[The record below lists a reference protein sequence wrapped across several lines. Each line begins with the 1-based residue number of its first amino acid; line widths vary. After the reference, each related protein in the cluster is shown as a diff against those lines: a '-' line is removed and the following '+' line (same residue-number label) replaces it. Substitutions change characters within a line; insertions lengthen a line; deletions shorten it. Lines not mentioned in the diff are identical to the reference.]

1 MAHHTH
7 HNNSSSPWNII
18 TMLITL
24 KPTPIPLL
32 KEYGV
37 GLLWE
42 EGMVMNECAECH
54 DSVDFHSCETCH
66 DDHGAVELTNIPFS
80 KIVELT
86 GDVPNPSFVRINQ
99 VIPDQEYLGTHI
111 TLFQFLELHGVD
123 EFESV
128 TFTSDDGGISTI
140 DYQYLDETALL
151 VPYIDGV
158 RFITESVHSS
168 TWLKG
173 ISRITVIGKETPLV
187 IDGQGTSIGRL
198 LLSEETIRVII
209 EGSDVMLTKESG
221 ETSHAMVGNWA
232 EGARLLPL
240 LKNPTP
246 EGVVITD
253 SEGNQTDL
261 TIEAIQDAII
271 AIIRDEVTL
280 VLPERGR
287 SAWPTQIVEIE
298 SH

>member
-1 MAHHTH
+1 
-7 HNNSSSPWNII
+7 
-18 TMLITL
+18 MLITL
-24 KPTPIPLL
+24 KPMPVALIS
-32 KEYGV
+32 EFGV

-42 EGMVMNECAECH
+42 EGLAMNECAECH

-66 DDHGAVELTNIPFS
+66 DDHGAVELENIPFS

-86 GDVPNPSFVRINQ
+86 GDVPDPSFVRINQ
-99 VIPDQEYLGTHI
+99 INPDQYNLGTHI
-111 TLFQFLELHGVD
+111 TLFQFLETHGVD

-128 TFTSDDGGISTI
+128 TFTTNDGGITTI

-173 ISRITVIGKETPLV
+173 ISRITVVGKETPLL
-187 IDGQGTSIGRL
+187 IDGQRTSIGRL
-198 LLSEETIRVII
+198 LLSGETIRVIV
-209 EGSDVMLTKESG
+209 EGSDVMLTDESG
-221 ETSHAMVGNWA
+221 ATSHAMVGNWA

-246 EGVVITD
+246 QGIIITD
-253 SEGNQTDL
+253 AEGNQTDL
-261 TIEAIQDAII
+261 TFEEIQDAII
-271 AIIRDEVTL
+271 AIIRDQVTL
-280 VLPERGR
+280 VLPARGR
-287 SAWPTQIVEIE
+287 SAWPTKVVEIK